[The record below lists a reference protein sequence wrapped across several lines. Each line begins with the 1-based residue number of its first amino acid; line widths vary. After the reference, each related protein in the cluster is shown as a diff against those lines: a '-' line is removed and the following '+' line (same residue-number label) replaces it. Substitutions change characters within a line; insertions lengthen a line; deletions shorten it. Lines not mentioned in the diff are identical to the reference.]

1 MKTKICNQLGIDI
14 PIFGFSHC
22 RDVVVEVSKAGGM
35 GILGAAKFTP
45 EQLEIEL
52 AWIDKHIEGKPYGLD
67 LLLPGGGKDEPDEYP
82 ALHDLEAQIPD
93 PHLQF
98 VENLL
103 REYQVPEFSAE
114 AAAAADAAR
123 VELCVKGYDPLAL
136 FDVAVRHNIA
146 LFVSA
151 LGTPPKQIFSA
162 CRAKGIK
169 VAAMAG
175 SAKHAISHRDGGV
188 DIIIAQ
194 GGEAG
199 GHTGDISTMVLVPD
213 IVDAVKPLPVLAAG
227 GIGCGRQVAA
237 SIALGAEG
245 AWLGSLWLA
254 TEESDLNPVLKEK
267 LVAAQSGDTARS
279 KCLSG
284 KPVRQLYTPWLQAWD
299 GKQSPGYL
307 PRPLMH
313 LTVVK
318 ALERI
323 EHFAQRKKSGAGQ
336 LISSPVG
343 QVVGRLNS
351 QTTVRQ
357 QMYELV
363 SEYLDSCGRI
373 EAINQRAGE

>member
-1 MKTKICNQLGIDI
+1 MKTEICDQLGIDV

-52 AWIDKHIEGKPYGLD
+52 TWIDEHIEGKPYGLD
-67 LLLPGGGKDEPDEYP
+67 LLLPSGGKDEADEYP
-82 ALHDLEAQIPD
+82 ALGDLEAQIPGE
-93 PHLQF
+93 HLQF
-98 VENLL
+98 VEKLL
-103 REYQVPEFSAE
+103 REYEVPEFSAE

-123 VELCVKGYDPLAL
+123 VELCVKGYDPQAL
-136 FDVAVRHNIA
+136 FNVALRHNIA
-146 LFVSA
+146 MFVSA
-151 LGTPPKQIFSA
+151 LGTPPKEIFAA

-175 SAKHAISHRDGGV
+175 SAKHAIRHRDGGV

-199 GHTGDISTMVLVPD
+199 GHTGDISTMVLVPE

-227 GIGCGRQVAA
+227 GIGCGRQIAA
-237 SIALGAEG
+237 AMALGAEG
-245 AWLGSLWLA
+245 TWLGSLWLA
-254 TEESDLNPVLKEK
+254 TEESELNPVLKEK
-267 LVAAQSGDTARS
+267 LIAAQSRDTSRS

-284 KPVRQLYTPWLQAWD
+284 KPVRQLRTPWLQAWD
-299 GKQSPGYL
+299 DDESPGYL

-323 EHFAQRKKSGAGQ
+323 EHFARGEDSGAAQ

-343 QVVGRLNS
+343 QIVGRIDS
-351 QTTVRQ
+351 QISVRQ

-363 SEYLDSCGRI
+363 SEYLDACGRI
-373 EAINQRAGE
+373 EAINQRVGE